1 MDKFYHVSNG
11 RAYGPSEDGETLA
24 QYKERVRKAY
34 GSLSGITFGTRTDF
48 HPATF
53 WQKGLT
59 Q

>member
-53 WQKGLT
+53 WQKGI
-59 Q
+59 